1 MDQPTTYPREHKSP
15 STRDTPLLCRFQD
28 ILSLSF
34 FFFNDPP
41 PTEISPLPLHDAL
54 PILANA
60 PHRPLPH
67 PLPARVSRCGPVGG
81 PRGGAVVRAARGG
94 AAPAARP
101 RGFDAGRRHRCGR
114 SEEHT
119 SELQSRL
126 HLVCRLPLEQKRT
139 APAAAPAASITPAYP
154 IGEHFY
160 LNTTR
165 TQCGIPLLS
174 NSVVSV
180 FCARQDMITLNLR
193 PDYC

>member
-139 APAAAPAASITPAYP
+139 AQLDGVSPRGFTPAASAAYDALIDHDQGLP
-154 IGEHFY
+154 RSFRAEARAR
-160 LNTTR
+160 LASATR
-165 TQCGIPLLS
+165 
-174 NSVVSV
+174 
-180 FCARQDMITLNLR
+180 
-193 PDYC
+193 